1 VQGTCLLFGA
11 SRLFLEL
18 VIRLSEPMA
27 RRGHGG
33 RPCKGDRDH
42 IVTRPSRVVGDLV
55 RQRAE
60 EAGLTISDYVAA
72 VLARAH
78 GVPEAAPLHRAPSRR
93 CCRWARPP
101 KRGKGGPQKGTAL
114 YR

>member
-1 VQGTCLLFGA
+1 MSLFGV
-11 SRLFLEL
+11 SHLFLEL
-18 VIRLSEPMA
+18 IICLGEPMA

-33 RPCKGDRDH
+33 RPYKGDRDH

-55 RQRAE
+55 RQHAE

-78 GVPEAAPLHRAPSRR
+78 GVPEAAPLNRDPEQEVL
-93 CCRWARPP
+93 PL
-101 KRGKGGPQKGTAL
+101 GKTA
-114 YR
+114 